1 MTAWLESKK
10 KMLTLL
16 CRTKASLSK
25 YSQDSSGVICIKQEN
40 LDVTKHKIFE
50 QLDIQKKYIMQII
63 QKHVWHRFSKVPPC
77 YLNIQIIWMG
87 FADMLYTISYKVT
100 KSHFTGGYRYKKQDH
115 LLERNMG
122 FEQNEKYE
130 CTRTH
135 CNHVLCNIKL
145 NHQLAKTTRTPQ
157 LHPMHVTT
165 QSIS

>member
-1 MTAWLESKK
+1 
-10 KMLTLL
+10 MLTLL

-63 QKHVWHRFSKVPPC
+63 QKHVCHSFSKVPLC
-77 YLNIQIIWMG
+77 QLNTHNIWIR

-100 KSHFTGGYRYKKQDH
+100 KSHFTGGYRYKKQDY
-115 LLERNMG
+115 LLERNTG
-122 FEQNEKYE
+122 FEQNEK
-130 CTRTH
+130 CTHTH
-135 CNHVLCNIKL
+135 CNHVLHNIKL
-145 NHQLAKTTRTPQ
+145 NHQLAKTTKTPQ
-157 LHPMHVTT
+157 LHPMHVTP

>member
-63 QKHVWHRFSKVPPC
+63 QKHVWHRFSKVPPY

-100 KSHFTGGYRYKKQDH
+100 KSHLTGGYRYKKQDY

-135 CNHVLCNIKL
+135 CNHVLRNIKL